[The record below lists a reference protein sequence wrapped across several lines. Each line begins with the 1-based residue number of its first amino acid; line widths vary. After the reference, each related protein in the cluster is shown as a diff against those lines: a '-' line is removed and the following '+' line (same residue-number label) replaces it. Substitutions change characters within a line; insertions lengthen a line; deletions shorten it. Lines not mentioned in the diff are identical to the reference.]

1 MFRTLVKL
9 IALPGTDQDKANAVL
24 AVHPLQLSR
33 WLEEMWAQ
41 GGLTNAL
48 WSAVLFNL
56 PPPLG
61 DPQVISKTRIP
72 EGPSLKGLLSA
83 LLSGVSPEPDKAIK
97 PSRFAEPVL
106 GTTPPPPGTTWCTRT

>member
-9 IALPGTDQDKANAVL
+9 IGPVPALRMRNKANAVL

-48 WSAVLFNL
+48 WSGVLLN
-56 PPPLG
+56 PPTPLG
-61 DPQVISKTRIP
+61 DPEAISKTRIP
-72 EGPSLKGLLSA
+72 EGPS
-83 LLSGVSPEPDKAIK
+83 
-97 PSRFAEPVL
+97 
-106 GTTPPPPGTTWCTRT
+106 